1 MYFHMQ
7 YQRSCSPRSG
17 HPSRSQCAAN
27 NGNRRPE
34 SVLGIGYCFIH
45 PQLRPLLIA
54 SGAYELIQV
63 LRADPEAAGPL
74 AGQQQQLGRLLVT
87 GIALSIDNL
96 AVGFTLGTY
105 RVSLPVTMASDSTRI
120 R

>member
-1 MYFHMQ
+1 LGQ
-7 YQRSCSPRSG
+7 SD
-17 HPSRSQCAAN
+17 AA
-27 NGNRRPE
+27 
-34 SVLGIGYCFIH
+34 LGG
-45 PQLRPLLIA
+45 
-54 SGAYELIQV
+54 LIQV

-120 R
+120 RRIRPRMERALGH